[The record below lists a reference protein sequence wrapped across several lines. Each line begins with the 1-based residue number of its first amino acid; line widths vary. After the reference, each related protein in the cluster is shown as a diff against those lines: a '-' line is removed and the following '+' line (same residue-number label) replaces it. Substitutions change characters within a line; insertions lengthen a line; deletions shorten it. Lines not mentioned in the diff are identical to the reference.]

1 MVMAD
6 DLIGKQLDEYRLDAL
21 LGQGG
26 MARVYRALDVRLE
39 RWVAIK
45 VIDASFRSDSDY
57 MARFEREARAIAQL
71 EHPHIVSLYRYGEVE
86 GLLYMAMRYVE
97 GMSLDTLLATY
108 HREGK
113 LIPVAEAHRVIHQAC
128 QALDYAHSRGVIHRD
143 IKPANIMLD
152 KQGNAFLAD
161 FGLALVAEVGTRGE
175 IFGTPHY
182 IAPEQAMSSAG
193 AVAQSDLYAVGV
205 ILFEMFTGELPFD
218 AASALDVAMLHMS
231 EPPPPPRQIRP
242 DLQPELE
249 AVILK
254 ALEKEPEARY
264 QTGAKLVQALDQA
277 LKATSQVSL
286 PLPPPGMS
294 IPQRVVVDL
303 AERPLPPVPAG
314 VPPTPPLNV
323 SPEERQAEAAAPL
336 NSTPVPPLASSKKSR
351 PLVYAGVGVGLLLMV
366 GVGLILAVALALFL
380 LRNNNNP
387 GEVAEATPAAIVEV
401 VATTAPTT
409 EPAAAVEVVATT
421 APTTEVE
428 NTVIAPEPSPT
439 PPPAEATPTPQ
450 PTPLPQVPVIGN
462 TENPLNYELLIA
474 KRSDDSLFVVNQTI
488 LPLPLP
494 PLQIHANG
502 RVINGADWDIAELQS
517 GDCISAWKE
526 QGKPKAPDVTCNE
539 VERRTI
545 GNKDRFWKES
555 FEVYYGGQ
563 WLADCQKD
571 EERCLVQIPVELLA
585 SENRIESDQDD
596 NGGDD
601 D

>member
-1 MVMAD
+1 MAD

-26 MARVYRALDVRLE
+26 MARVYRALDVRLD

-97 GMSLDTLLATY
+97 GMSLDTLLASY

-113 LIPVAEAHRVIHQAC
+113 LIPVAEAHRVIQQVC

-152 KQGNAFLAD
+152 KQGNAFLTD

-231 EPPPPPRQIRP
+231 EPPPPPREIRP

-264 QTGAKLVQALDQA
+264 QSGAELVRALDQA

-294 IPQRVVVDL
+294 IPQRVGVSL

-314 VPPTPPLNV
+314 VPPTPALNV
-323 SPEERQAEAAAPL
+323 PLKESRAEAEAPFNATAA
-336 NSTPVPPLASSKKSR
+336 PPLASLKKSR
-351 PLVYAGVGVGLLLMV
+351 PLVYAGVGLGLLLMV
-366 GVGLILAVALALFL
+366 GVGLILAVALAFFL
-380 LRNNNNP
+380 LGHNSDP
-387 GEVAEATPAAIVEV
+387 DEAAEAAPAAVVEV
-401 VATTAPTT
+401 IATT
-409 EPAAAVEVVATT
+409 EPTVEPT
-421 APTTEVE
+421 ASPTPEVD
-428 NTVIAPEPSPT
+428 NTIITPEPSPT
-439 PPPAEATPTPQ
+439 LPPPVEATPIPQ
-450 PTPLPQVPVIGN
+450 PTPVAEVPVIGN
-462 TENPLNYELLIA
+462 TENPLYYELLIA
-474 KRSDDSLFVVNQTI
+474 KRSDDSLFLVNQTI
-488 LPLPLP
+488 LPLPLG
-494 PLQIHANG
+494 PLQLSAN
-502 RVINGADWDIAELQS
+502 RRILNGADWGIAELQS
-517 GDCISAWKE
+517 GDCISAWKDK
-526 QGKPKAPDVTCNE
+526 GNPKAPDITCNE

-571 EERCLVQIPVELLA
+571 QERCLVQIPVELLA
-585 SENRIESDQDD
+585 SDERIGSNQDD
-596 NGGDD
+596 DGGDD